1 MSPDP
6 INDVLGSSPAV
17 FVGLTVLLFGLAA
30 FRTGE
35 TIAQAWRP
43 AWQAVFA
50 AYGLTLADRF
60 LAAALYDSPPLSFA
74 AATVAWIYITAVTLF
89 AWRATLARKMVRQ
102 YPWLYEPAGI
112 LGWRRRDIVPGPG
125 RH

>member
-1 MSPDP
+1 MT
-6 INDVLGSSPAV
+6 DVLGTPVAV
-17 FVGLTVLLFGLAA
+17 FAGLTVLLFGLAA

-43 AWQAVFA
+43 AWQAVLA
-50 AYGLTLADRF
+50 GAGLALADRF
-60 LAAALYDSPPLSFA
+60 LAAALYDSAPLSVSA
-74 AATVAWIYITAVTLF
+74 AVVAWVYITAVTLF

-102 YPWLYEPAGI
+102 YPWLYESAGI
-112 LGWRRRDIVPGPG
+112 LGWRRRDIVAGHD